1 MRPLRCYTAY
11 ESFTFTV
18 VDEIGNSPGVHAVA
32 TRRSRA
38 DRGRRYRPSVN
49 SNSTRCKISMEWQT
63 GASALWRYEPHCRP
77 EFSRRARQAGF
88 FASEIFWM
96 RLKWRLC
103 WDSRWAGVVCTFSR
117 FSCSS
122 GGTAWRCR
130 VVDDELFEGRN
141 VSGKRRE
148 QNSIS
153 ISLSLSLF
161 LFGYNS
167 TIPWRFAR
175 SASKLL
181 TTTTPRT
188 CKGSNAATGFTRRA
202 SPVGR
207 EAPTKT
213 NLNHHAVLVVARG
226 RRLLQH

>member
-1 MRPLRCYTAY
+1 MAPLLGLQVGRSCLHLFQVLLQLGRDGL
-11 ESFTFTV
+11 EM
-18 VDEIGNSPGVHAVA
+18 PG
-32 TRRSRA
+32 
-38 DRGRRYRPSVN
+38 RGR
-49 SNSTRCKISMEWQT
+49 
-63 GASALWRYEPHCRP
+63 
-77 EFSRRARQAGF
+77 
-88 FASEIFWM
+88 
-96 RLKWRLC
+96 
-103 WDSRWAGVVCTFSR
+103 
-117 FSCSS
+117 
-122 GGTAWRCR
+122 
-130 VVDDELFEGRN
+130 DELFEGRN

-153 ISLSLSLF
+153 ISLSLSFF

-188 CKGSNAATGFTRRA
+188 CKGSNAATGSTRRA

-213 NLNHHAVLVVARG
+213 NPNHHAVLVVARG
-226 RRLLQH
+226 RRLLQQCSSDDDDAWASWENRSTADVNLHVKFLVSEAKKRRRRESGSAA